1 VTKQKDLF
9 ETLWQNAGC
18 EYMSDLKAEPYR
30 SQIPMLLAALN
41 IEDYPLSA
49 FEDLSAYLDGEK
61 QGFTSYE
68 QVRINFF

>member
-1 VTKQKDLF
+1 MTKQKDLF

-18 EYMSDLKAEPYR
+18 EYMSDLKTEPYR
-30 SQIPMLLAALN
+30 SMIPQLLSKLS

-61 QGFTSYE
+61 QEFTSHE
-68 QVRINFF
+68 QVRIKFF

>member
-1 VTKQKDLF
+1 MTKQKDLF

-49 FEDLSAYLDGEK
+49 FEDLSDYLGSRR
-61 QGFTSYE
+61 QTFTAYE
-68 QVRINFF
+68 QVKIYFS